1 MMLSAC
7 NSRSGAQRGY
17 RGRLSKEQM
26 LDILTDIGP
35 LSSYQWK
42 ETGSSTEKAMK
53 VKGMNEISFFCGA
66 HNAAS
71 CISLSCV
78 I

>member
-17 RGRLSKEQM
+17 RGRLSNEQKN
-26 LDILTDIGP
+26 IGP

-42 ETGSSTEKAMK
+42 ETGSSREKAMK

-66 HNAAS
+66 HNASS